1 MSKRK
6 QALNITK
13 VCLIIIIGSLIVAI
27 IVKSSVTIKD
37 IFTGNIEIDISAT
50 KDIIFN
56 LSMGLITSAV
66 IGLIIEK
73 SNKQMLLNRNI
84 IIKKAVLKNFLSLV
98 YKMIYELSSG
108 TERDVLSIT
117 HNFNHLKFMIDGR
130 IKKLDDYCEI
140 FLKDYIDIFTEE
152 EIILFKNLK
161 SQCEIITNLDTEAWR
176 DYMKLYEK
184 ELERYYYSKEYKDM
198 YLEETDRDKMVIDN
212 LDKLNGIVSE
222 NERHIKPILK
232 QLNDIKNKMDYIFKD
247 QY

>member
-6 QALNITK
+6 QSLNITK
-13 VCLIIIIGSLIVAI
+13 MCLIIIIGSLIVAI
-27 IVKSSVTIKD
+27 IVKSSITIKD
-37 IFTGNIEIDISAT
+37 IFTGNIQIDISAT

-56 LSMGLITSAV
+56 LCMGLITSAV

-117 HNFNHLKFMIDGR
+117 HNFNHLKFMIDDR
-130 IKKLDDYCEI
+130 VKKLDDYCEI

-152 EIILFKNLK
+152 EIILFNNLK
-161 SQCEIITNLDTEAWR
+161 SQCKIIINLDTEAWR

-184 ELERYYYSKEYKDM
+184 QLERYYYSKVYKDM
-198 YLEETDRDKMVIDN
+198 YLEETDRDRMVIDN
-212 LDKLNGIVSE
+212 VDKLNGIVSE